1 MQNYSAITH
10 TQVSWDSCSMKEV
23 PLRVPW
29 CSATPDMPLRL
40 EIDLSIILVTAADT
54 SQWNTQDLQKE
65 VFKLQSMKDTK
76 IPLRRR
82 MTTAKPLFSYF
93 HYLSSKQNRS
103 QSLSIGSRRTGEK
116 FKDHHFFYTHFFLV
130 LPRVLL
136 SIYFLSCSQWKEKC
150 SKCCFIQKRQ
160 T

>member
-1 MQNYSAITH
+1 MQNYSAITR

-103 QSLSIGSRRTGEK
+103 QSLSIGSRRMGK
-116 FKDHHFFYTHFFLV
+116 IQGPSLFLYTFFLV